1 MPQQN
6 NLLAEATAAARGVLG
21 VIVGSREAGRYF
33 NLTPH
38 GLAGSFIALLL
49 IAGIGAALPLAFGIH
64 GRTLFAVIASA
75 VSLTLQVGCG
85 AIALAQAKRLDGFV
99 PYLVVDNWASFYV
112 TAVGLILSL
121 MGVPDEIIG
130 FPIGVLVVIVA
141 VNIGRVIVGL
151 QPLQVAMFVIAQVV
165 GYLVA
170 GITLSMIIPPL
181 PGVSS

>member
-6 NLLAEATAAARGVLG
+6 SLLTEAAAAARGVLAVTIG
-21 VIVGSREAGRYF
+21 NREAGRYF
-33 NLTPH
+33 NLTAH

-49 IAGIGAALPLAFGIH
+49 IAGVGAALPLAFGIH
-64 GRTLFAVIASA
+64 GRVLYAVIAST
-75 VSLTLQVGCG
+75 VSLALQVGCG
-85 AIALAQAKRLDGFV
+85 AIALSQAKRLDGFV

-112 TAVGLILSL
+112 TGIGLVLSL

-130 FPIGVLVVIVA
+130 FPIGVLIVIVA

-170 GITLSMIIPPL
+170 GYVLLMIIPPL